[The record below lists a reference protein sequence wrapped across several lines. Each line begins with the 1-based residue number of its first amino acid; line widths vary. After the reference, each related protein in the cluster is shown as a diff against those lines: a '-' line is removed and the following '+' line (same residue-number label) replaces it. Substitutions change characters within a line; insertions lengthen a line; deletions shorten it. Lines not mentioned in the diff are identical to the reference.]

1 MIIEDLWRK
10 ILKDIHEKGSIHY
23 KDGVEIKE
31 ILNISGWIDNPLKE
45 IAPNYSLIDKNQYI
59 DFLRKGVFNI
69 EGYNVKNDA
78 LANYVVSLDDKEKIY
93 IDYDIDTSDFVY
105 TYPERLQAI
114 PVAPKFDNFM
124 VDQENQ
130 LSHMIERLKEDK
142 GSNRAVATL
151 YNVGL
156 DPYFVKDI
164 PCLNWL
170 QALIR
175 DDKLFLSVMFR
186 SNDIYNAF
194 PSNMHFIS
202 YIGMSIVEKLKEKYP
217 SLVFDGIYYQCSS
230 AHYYTSEINDDI
242 IKKIKEGN
250 K

>member
-1 MIIEDLWRK
+1 MDIEFMWRQ
-10 ILKDIHEKGSIHY
+10 ILKDIFNKGSWHK
-23 KDGVEIKE
+23 KDGNKINE
-31 ILNISGWIDNPLKE
+31 ILNVSGWIDSPLKE
-45 IAPNYSLIDKNQYI
+45 IAPNYGSFSKEQYI
-59 DFLRKGVFNI
+59 DLLRAGVFDI
-69 EGYNVKNDA
+69 KDYNMKGDA

-124 VDQENQ
+124 VKQENQ
-130 LSHMIERLKEDK
+130 LSHIVERLKEDK

-156 DPYFVKDI
+156 DPYFIKDI

-194 PSNMHFIS
+194 PANMHFIS
-202 YIGMSIVEKLKEKYP
+202 YIGMTIVDELKDEYP

-230 AHYYTSEINDDI
+230 AHYYLSEATDDI
-242 IKKIKEGN
+242 IMKIIN
-250 K
+250 RW